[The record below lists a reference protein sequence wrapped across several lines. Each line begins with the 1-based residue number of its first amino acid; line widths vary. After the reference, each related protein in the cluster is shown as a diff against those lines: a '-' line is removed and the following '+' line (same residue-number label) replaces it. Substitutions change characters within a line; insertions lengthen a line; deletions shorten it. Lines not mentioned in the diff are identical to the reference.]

1 MNKQEQIA
9 YFKSIPNGVLISE
22 LEDIGQR
29 LARQDNVTWAK
40 RMDEDILSFR
50 RIKNELYRRLEGL
63 DEYPPT

>member
-29 LARQDNVTWAK
+29 LAKQDNVTWAK

-63 DEYPPT
+63 EEYPPK